1 MCCQKTTFCESSK
14 TFGIILISFSDN
26 VITAAD
32 VTEGVLNSAENSEDT
47 STCNMNKKCKLQRSI
62 LTFRAKFWKVTC

>member
-14 TFGIILISFSDN
+14 TFGIILISFSGN

-47 STCNMNKKCKLQRSI
+47 STCNIN
-62 LTFRAKFWKVTC
+62 TEV

>member
-1 MCCQKTTFCESSK
+1 MCCQKTIFCESSK
-14 TFGIILISFSDN
+14 TFGIILISFSGN

-47 STCNMNKKCKLQRSI
+47 STCNMNTEVQV
-62 LTFRAKFWKVTC
+62 AKVHLDF